1 MMGRLIVLALLLGAA
16 PLAAQQVY
24 HAEVRINLRR
34 GPSNHFKLI
43 RALEPDDEM
52 LITGDSTDT
61 GWVPV
66 LTLDGDSGFVG
77 RSYLVAS
84 PSGTVTTG
92 SGATV
97 TISGLSVASLTHPL
111 SAISETWE
119 HPAPAS
125 STIAMTGGSCGA
137 GGTPGSDAATNRRKN
152 RNDEP
157 TSSHAV
163 TFATL
168 RDLPYPDHLPK
179 DRANW
184 TAAQAADVARV
195 EGAALTVTGFFAV
208 IKPQRG
214 NSESTN
220 CGNTPEA
227 DTDWHVAMVGSETE
241 GEPEAV
247 VVEPTPRFKRRHPRW
262 TTSVLAPWTGP
273 GLGATDSVRVT
284 GWLFYDPS
292 HANHLGR
299 FRATMWE
306 LHPVTRIEVFRN
318 GQWVNVDDL

>member
-1 MMGRLIVLALLLGAA
+1 MRRLMVLALLMSTA
-16 PLAAQQVY
+16 PLRAQQVF
-24 HAEVRINLRR
+24 HSEVAINLRR

-43 RALEPDDEM
+43 RKLTPDDDM
-52 LITGDSTDT
+52 LITGDSSDT

-66 LTLDGDSGFVG
+66 LTLDGDSGWVG

-84 PSGTVTTG
+84 PNGTITTG
-92 SGATV
+92 AGTSVTV
-97 TISGLSVASLTHPL
+97 SGLSIASLNHPL
-111 SAISETWE
+111 AAISDSWD

-125 STIAMTGGSCGA
+125 STISMTNGSCGA
-137 GGTPGSDAATNRRKN
+137 GGTSGSDAATNRRKN

-163 TFATL
+163 RFAAL
-168 RDLPYPDHLPK
+168 RDLPYPPHLSNT
-179 DRANW
+179 RANW
-184 TAAQAADVARV
+184 TTAQAADVARV

-220 CGNTPEA
+220 CGNTQEA
-227 DTDWHVAMVGSETE
+227 DTDWHVAMVEHETD

-273 GLGATDSVRVT
+273 NLGSTDSVRVT

-292 HANHLGR
+292 HANHIGT

-318 GQWVNVDDL
+318 GHWVNVDDL